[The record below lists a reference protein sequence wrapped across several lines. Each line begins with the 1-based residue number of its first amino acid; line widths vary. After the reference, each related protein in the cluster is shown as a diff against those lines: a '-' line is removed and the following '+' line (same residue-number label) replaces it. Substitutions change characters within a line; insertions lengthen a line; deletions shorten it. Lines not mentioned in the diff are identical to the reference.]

1 MERTLVLVKP
11 DGVQRNLIG
20 TIINRLER
28 RGLNIAAMKMLQ
40 MDRPLAERHYAVHK
54 GKVFYEGLVKFIISG
69 PLVAMVLEG
78 REAVAVVRKTI
89 GETDPAKAAP
99 GTIRADLCMDTGR
112 NLVHASDSVENAGK
126 EIALFFSSKEI
137 MDYTLDVDRWVNEPK

>member
-20 TIINRLER
+20 AIINRLER
-28 RGLNIAAMKMLQ
+28 RGLKIVAMKMLQ

-54 GKVFYEGLVKFIISG
+54 GKGFYEGLVKFIISS

-78 REAVAVVRKTI
+78 RDAVAVVRKTI

-99 GTIRADLCMDTGR
+99 GTIRADLGIDTGR

-126 EIALFFSSKEI
+126 EIALFFSPKEI
-137 MDYTLDVDRWVNEPK
+137 MDYTLDVDRWVNEG